1 MNGWRRNNGGNKT
14 NRNHTRTLEVITMI
28 EKILVFGILILSIVA
43 FVNTVKADQHK
54 HITELICIENGY
66 DTEQGFKEDENCTM
80 SKCLICGVI
89 QNFSFCS
96 WQSEEKP
103 DEKN

>member
-1 MNGWRRNNGGNKT
+1 MKK
-14 NRNHTRTLEVITMI
+14 LIAV
-28 EKILVFGILILSIVA
+28 LILSLFEFFFITTIIA
-43 FVNTVKADQHK
+43 HADQHK

-80 SKCLICGVI
+80 YRSKCLICGVI

-96 WQSEEKP
+96 WQGEEKP